1 MQKAKNG
8 DSAHPATEADSSRPL
23 SCVPPEA
30 PLSIL
35 REAEV
40 VVPGDGGLH
49 GGTSN
54 DLLSPSS
61 DHYSTSTTPV
71 TASPS

>member
-1 MQKAKNG
+1 MFLHLRRSCAEGPTGMQKAKNG
-8 DSAHPATEADSSRPL
+8 ESAHPATEADSSGPL
-23 SCVPPEA
+23 LCVP

-49 GGTSN
+49 GA
-54 DLLSPSS
+54 PA
-61 DHYSTSTTPV
+61 TTF
-71 TASPS
+71 